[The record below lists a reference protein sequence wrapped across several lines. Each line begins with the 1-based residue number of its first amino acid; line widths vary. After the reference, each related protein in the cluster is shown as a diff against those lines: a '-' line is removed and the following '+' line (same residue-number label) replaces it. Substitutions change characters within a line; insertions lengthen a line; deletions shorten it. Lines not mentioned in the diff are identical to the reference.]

1 MGLGFATL
9 VEIKFKKHGNINL
22 CQDFNKFNK
31 LIQGAAC
38 KVMHVNFCLVL
49 FALVFVCALAN
60 AADAEFSPA
69 SNKIP
74 KISMEDFFKNPE
86 TAAYAV
92 SPDGT
97 KLAFAKPW
105 EHRMNVYIRDIE
117 SGQEKRITSASER
130 DIAGFFWKGSE
141 RIVYAQDNQG
151 DENFH
156 VYIVNINNNEARDLT
171 PFENVRAGV
180 LDDLEEDPAHMLIEM
195 NKDNPEVFDIYRCVL
210 DTGELIKIGE
220 NPGNI
225 TGWMT
230 DHAGKLRAAVATDG
244 VNETLLYKADESE
257 DFHELITTNFKETFV
272 PLMFDYDNKLMYVES
287 NLSRDKSALYTFNP
301 DSNKILDLVFEHP
314 EVDLGGILSS
324 KKRKIITGVT
334 YTTDKGHYYFFDDN
348 RAELQ
353 RELEKFFPEHEVAV
367 TDMDDAERIV
377 ILRSYSDKTRGAY
390 YLYDR
395 RDNSIN
401 KLAELSPWLKEEQM
415 AAMQPITFKSR
426 DSEDIH
432 GYLTLPVGVEA
443 KNLPLVIIPH
453 GGPSARDVWGFDSEA
468 QFIANRGAAVLQV
481 NFRGSTGYG
490 KKFQQAGFKQW
501 GRRMQ
506 DDLTDGVKW
515 AIARGIA
522 DAKRVAIYGGSY
534 GGYAALA
541 GAAFTP
547 DLYACAVS
555 YVGPSNIFTLLESI
569 PAYWKPMLEMEYEE
583 IGDPVKDKELLE
595 AVSPVFHA
603 ENIKI
608 PLLVAQGANDP
619 RVNKAES
626 DQIVEAVRKAGKE
639 VVYIVKDNEGHGFQN
654 EENRFD
660 FYRALEEFLSKHLG
674 LR

>member
-1 MGLGFATL
+1 
-9 VEIKFKKHGNINL
+9 
-22 CQDFNKFNK
+22 
-31 LIQGAAC
+31 
-38 KVMHVNFCLVL
+38 MHVNFCLVL
-49 FALVFVCALAN
+49 FALAFVFAVICSCS
-60 AADAEFSPA
+60 AAWADKAPQ
-69 SNKIP
+69 IP
-74 KISMEDFFKNPE
+74 VQDFFRNPE
-86 TAAYAV
+86 TAAYAI
-92 SPDGT
+92 SPDGS

-105 EHRMNVYIRDIE
+105 EHRMNVYVRDIA
-117 SGQEKRITSASER
+117 SGEERRVTSASER
-130 DIAGFFWKGSE
+130 DIAGFFWKGSD

-156 VYIVNINNNEARDLT
+156 VYIVNINNVNEARDLT
-171 PFENVRAGV
+171 PFEKVRAGV

-210 DTGELIKIGE
+210 ETGELIKIAE

-230 DHAGKLRAAVATDG
+230 DHAGKLRAALETDG
-244 VNETLLYKADESE
+244 VNETLLYRRNESE

-272 PLMFDYDNKLMYVES
+272 PLMFSYDNKFMYVES
-287 NLSRDKSALYTFNP
+287 NLSRDKTALYKFDP
-301 DSNKILDLVFEHP
+301 DENKVLDLIFEHP
-314 EVDLGGILSS
+314 EVDLGGLLSS
-324 KKRKIITGVT
+324 KKRKVITGVT
-334 YTTDKGHYYFFDDN
+334 YVTDKAHYYFFDKD

-353 RELEKFFPEHEVAV
+353 QVLEQFFPEHEVAV
-367 TDMDDAERIV
+367 ADMDDDERRVIV
-377 ILRSYSDKTRGAY
+377 RVYSDRTRGAY

-395 RDNSIN
+395 RDNSMS
-401 KLAELSPWLKEEQM
+401 KLAELSPWLKEEHM
-415 AAMQPITFKSR
+415 AAIQAISFKSR
-426 DSEDIH
+426 DGVEIK
-432 GYLTLPVGVEA
+432 GYLTVPVGAAEA
-443 KNLPLVIIPH
+443 KNLPLVVIPH

-468 QFIANRGAAVLQV
+468 QLIANRGAAVLQI

-490 KKFQQAGFKQW
+490 KAFHQAGFKQW

-506 DDLTDGVKW
+506 DDLSDGVKW
-515 AIARGIA
+515 AIERGIA
-522 DAKRVAIYGGSY
+522 DAKRIAIYGGSY

-555 YVGPSNIFTLLESI
+555 YVGPSNLFTLLESI
-569 PAYWKPMLEMEYEE
+569 PPYWKPMLEMEYEE

-639 VVYIVKDNEGHGFQN
+639 VVYIVKDNEGHGFHN

-660 FYRALEEFLSKHLG
+660 FYIELEKFLNKHLA
-674 LR
+674 LS